1 MGRILTI
8 AQSEFLTL
16 VKTKAFIF
24 GILMTPAL
32 MTGFITFM
40 NYAEKHVDTTDR
52 AVAVIDQTGVLYEPL
67 ASAAAKHNEE
77 AGSGEAKKEPHFLLS
92 RVDLGS
98 RSVEDVT
105 VDLSKQIKTKQL
117 FAFMILPA
125 SLLDPGS
132 RETAGKKAVD
142 KEAAKARSMRLYA
155 QTTSTREVRD
165 WIEEKVND
173 EIARQRFKTAG
184 IDQALVE
191 RLTTRAEI
199 DSYGLVERNASGAT
213 VPAKEVDDLSRMG
226 VPTFILVL
234 MFIAVITGAM
244 HLLNAVIE
252 EKMSKIS
259 EVLLGSATPLELMAG
274 KLIGIVSVSIVLT
287 IVYLVG
293 GIYVLT
299 SFGRADL
306 IDPRIIGWFFI
317 FMILAALMFGSLFL
331 AVGSACSDLKDS
343 QSMVQPVMMLILLA
357 YLGSFV
363 VMRSPESAFA
373 VGLSFVPTMTPFTMM
388 LRLVQPPGPPLWQV
402 LLSIVLLAATTAG
415 ILWAAS
421 RIFRVGL
428 LMQGKP
434 PTIPELIKW
443 VRL

>member
-1 MGRILTI
+1 MGRIFTI
-8 AQSEFLTL
+8 AQSEFIGL

-67 ASAAAKHNEE
+67 AAAAAKYNQE
-77 AGSGEAKKEPHFLLS
+77 AGSGETKKKPHFLLS
-92 RVDLGS
+92 RVDPGS
-98 RSVEDVT
+98 RSVEDAA
-105 VDLSKQIKTKQL
+105 VDLSAQIKSKEL
-117 FAFMILPA
+117 FAFVVLPPG
-125 SLLDPGS
+125 LLDAAS
-132 RETAGKKAVD
+132 
-142 KEAAKARSMRLYA
+142 KEKMRLYA
-155 QTTSTREVRD
+155 QTTSTRQVSD
-165 WIEEKVND
+165 WIEETVND

-184 IDQALVE
+184 VDQALVE
-191 RLTTRAEI
+191 KLTKRAEL
-199 DSYGLVERNASGAT
+199 DSFGLVERNVDGKA

-226 VPTFILVL
+226 VPMFVLVL

-259 EVLLGSATPLELMAG
+259 EVLLGSATPTELMAG
-274 KLIGIVSVSIVLT
+274 KLLGIVSVSVVLT
-287 IVYLVG
+287 IVYLLG
-293 GIYVLT
+293 GIYMLT

-306 IDPRIIGWFFI
+306 IDPRLIAWFFV
-317 FMILAALMFGSLFL
+317 FMLLAALMFGAMFL

-363 VMRSPESAFA
+363 VMRSPESGFA
-373 VGLSFVPTMTPFTMM
+373 VGLSFVPTMAPFTMM
-388 LRLVQPPGPPLWQV
+388 LRLAQPPGPPLWQV
-402 LLSIVLLAATTAG
+402 LLSIVLLMATTAF
-415 ILWAAS
+415 IVWAAG
-421 RIFRVGL
+421 RIFRIGL

-434 PTIPELIKW
+434 PTIPELVKW